1 MLMNAVGIDVSKG
14 KSTVAVI
21 QPFGVVIAEPFDV
34 LHTDSGLK
42 ELVSFIKS
50 LSGETK
56 VVMEYTGTYYEPVA
70 NALLNAGIFVS
81 VVNPLLLDDY
91 DTNRVRKV
99 KTDKIDALKIASYAL
114 DKWIKLRK
122 YEPAETVRKTLQ
134 IMNRQC
140 SKLNKILVMQK
151 NSLIALLDCCFPN
164 ANTLFTSP
172 RKESDGH
179 EKWVDFVVKFPHVD
193 SVAKLSL
200 SAFKAKY
207 QSWCKKEHYN
217 YNESKAE
224 QIHAYART
232 IVSTLPMTDV
242 VKKMVSE
249 AAKLLNSTLEA
260 LGTLHSEMDTLASQL
275 PEYDTVMNLYG
286 VGKVFCS
293 QLIAE
298 IGDVTKL
305 KSNKSLT
312 ALAGIDPPPN
322 QSGKD
327 DPKSR
332 RISKR
337 GSPALRRTLFLIM
350 TIYLQH
356 QPADEP
362 IYQFL
367 DKKRAEGK
375 PYKVYMIAA
384 AHKFLRIYYAYPI
397 SPIRTQ
403 RLDYHP
409 SVPACKSNKSFLN
422 ISLS

>member
-1 MLMNAVGIDVSKG
+1 MNAVGIDVSKG

-21 QPFGVVIAEPFDV
+21 QPFGVIVAEPFDV
-34 LHTDSGLK
+34 FHTDSGLK
-42 ELVSFIKS
+42 KLVSFIKS

-56 VVMEYTGTYYEPVA
+56 VVMEYTGTYYEPIA
-70 NALLNAGIFVS
+70 NALHYAGIFVS
-81 VVNPLLLDDY
+81 VVNPLVLNDY

-99 KTDKIDALKIASYAL
+99 KTDKLDALKIASYVL
-114 DKWIKLRK
+114 DNWIKLRK

-140 SKLNKILVMQK
+140 NKLNKILVMQK

-172 RKESDGH
+172 RRVSDGH
-179 EKWVDFVVKFPHVD
+179 EKWVDFAMKFPHVD

-217 YNESKAE
+217 YSESKAD

-232 IVSTLPMTDV
+232 IVSTLPMTESV
-242 VKKMVSE
+242 RKMVSD

-260 LGTLHSEMDTLASQL
+260 IANLHKEMDSITSQL
-275 PEYDTVMNLYG
+275 PEYETVMSLYG
-286 VGKVFCS
+286 AGKVFCS

-305 KSNKSLT
+305 KSSKSLV

-362 IYQFL
+362 VYQFL

-384 AHKFLRIYYAYPI
+384 AHKFLRIYYARVKEVMP
-397 SPIRTQ
+397 
-403 RLDYHP
+403 
-409 SVPACKSNKSFLN
+409 KE
-422 ISLS
+422 

>member
-1 MLMNAVGIDVSKG
+1 MNAVGIDVSKG

-21 QPFGVVIAEPFDV
+21 QPFGIVIAEPFDV
-34 LHTDSGLK
+34 FHTDNGLK
-42 ELVSFIKS
+42 ELVNFIKS

-56 VVMEYTGTYYEPVA
+56 VVMEYTGTYFEPVA
-70 NALLNAGIFVS
+70 NALHDAGIFVS
-81 VVNPLLLDDY
+81 VVNPLLIDDY

-99 KTDKIDALKIASYAL
+99 KTDKLDALKIASYAL
-114 DKWIKLRK
+114 DKWIKLRE
-122 YEPAETVRKTLQ
+122 YEPAETVRKTLHM
-134 IMNRQC
+134 MNRQC
-140 SKLNKILVMQK
+140 IKLNRILVMQK

-172 RKESDGH
+172 RRESDGH
-179 EKWVDFVVKFPHVD
+179 EKWVDFVVKFSHVD

-200 SAFKAKY
+200 SAFKTKY
-207 QSWCKKEHYN
+207 QNWCKKGRYK
-217 YNESKAE
+217 YSESKAE

-232 IVSTLPMTDV
+232 IVCTLPMTDAAR
-242 VKKMVSE
+242 KMVSD
-249 AAKLLNSTLEA
+249 AAKHLNSTLEA
-260 LGTLHSEMDTLASQL
+260 LETLHSEMDTLASQL
-275 PEYDTVMNLYG
+275 PEYETVMNLYG

-305 KSNKSLT
+305 KCNKSLV
-312 ALAGIDPPPN
+312 ALAGIDPPPD

-337 GSPALRRTLFLIM
+337 GSPALRKTLFLIM
-350 TIYLQH
+350 TIYLQR

-362 IYQFL
+362 VYQFL
-367 DKKRAEGK
+367 DKKRTEGK

-384 AHKFLRIYYAYPI
+384 AHKFLRIYYARVKEVMP
-397 SPIRTQ
+397 
-403 RLDYHP
+403 
-409 SVPACKSNKSFLN
+409 KE
-422 ISLS
+422 

>member
-1 MLMNAVGIDVSKG
+1 MNAVGIDVSKG

-21 QPFGVVIAEPFDV
+21 QPFGIVIAEPFDV
-34 LHTDSGLK
+34 FHTDNGLK
-42 ELVSFIKS
+42 ELVNFIKS

-56 VVMEYTGTYYEPVA
+56 VVMEYTGTYFEPVA
-70 NALLNAGIFVS
+70 NALHDAGIFVS
-81 VVNPLLLDDY
+81 VVNPLLIDDY

-99 KTDKIDALKIASYAL
+99 KTDKLDAIKIASYAL
-114 DKWIKLRK
+114 DKWIKLRE

-134 IMNRQC
+134 MMNRQC
-140 SKLNKILVMQK
+140 IKLNRILVMQK

-172 RKESDGH
+172 RRESDGH
-179 EKWVDFVVKFPHVD
+179 EKWVDFVVKFSHVD

-200 SAFKAKY
+200 SAFKTKY
-207 QSWCKKEHYN
+207 QNWCKKGRYK
-217 YNESKAE
+217 YSESKAE

-232 IVSTLPMTDV
+232 IVCTLPMTDAAR
-242 VKKMVSE
+242 KMVSD
-249 AAKLLNSTLEA
+249 AAKHLNSTLEA
-260 LGTLHSEMDTLASQL
+260 LETLHSEMDTLASQL
-275 PEYDTVMNLYG
+275 PEYETVMNLYG

-305 KSNKSLT
+305 KCNKSLV
-312 ALAGIDPPPN
+312 ALAGIDPPPD

-337 GSPALRRTLFLIM
+337 GSPALRKTLFLIM
-350 TIYLQH
+350 TIYLQR

-362 IYQFL
+362 VYQFL
-367 DKKRAEGK
+367 DKKRTEGK

-384 AHKFLRIYYAYPI
+384 AHKFLRIYYARVKEVMP
-397 SPIRTQ
+397 
-403 RLDYHP
+403 
-409 SVPACKSNKSFLN
+409 KE
-422 ISLS
+422 

>member
-1 MLMNAVGIDVSKG
+1 MNAVGIDVSKG

-21 QPFGVVIAEPFDV
+21 QPFGVIVAEPFDV
-34 LHTDSGLK
+34 FHTDSGLK
-42 ELVSFIKS
+42 KLVSFIKS

-56 VVMEYTGTYYEPVA
+56 VVMEYTSTYYEPIA
-70 NALLNAGIFVS
+70 NALHYAGIFVS
-81 VVNPLLLDDY
+81 VVNPLVLNDY

-99 KTDKIDALKIASYAL
+99 KTDKLDALKIASYVL
-114 DKWIKLRK
+114 DNWIKLRK

-140 SKLNKILVMQK
+140 IKLNKILVMQK

-172 RKESDGH
+172 RRVSDGH
-179 EKWVDFVVKFPHVD
+179 EKWVDFAMKFPHVD

-217 YNESKAE
+217 YSESKAD

-232 IVSTLPMTDV
+232 IVSTLPMTESV
-242 VKKMVSE
+242 RKMVSD

-260 LGTLHSEMDTLASQL
+260 IANLHKEMDSIASQL
-275 PEYDTVMNLYG
+275 PEYETVMSLYG
-286 VGKVFCS
+286 AGKVFCS

-305 KSNKSLT
+305 KSSKSLV

-362 IYQFL
+362 VYQFL

-384 AHKFLRIYYAYPI
+384 AHKFLRIYYARVKEVMP
-397 SPIRTQ
+397 TQ
-403 RLDYHP
+403 
-409 SVPACKSNKSFLN
+409 
-422 ISLS
+422 